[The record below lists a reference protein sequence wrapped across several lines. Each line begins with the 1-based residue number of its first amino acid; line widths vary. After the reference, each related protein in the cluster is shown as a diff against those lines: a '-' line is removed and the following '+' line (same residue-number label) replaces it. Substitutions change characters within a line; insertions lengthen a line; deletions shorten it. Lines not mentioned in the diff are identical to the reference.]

1 MTLSGMQPST
11 LLRMFVVVRLVQE
24 CIQQRL
30 NLYVE
35 PYTLSDQKQSQPTQ
49 EKIENLLTTLLEN
62 WHFVPSS
69 VFEQIHWK
77 YNVLK

>member
-11 LLRMFVVVRLVQE
+11 FLRMFVVVRLVQE

-35 PYTLSDQKQSQPTQ
+35 RYTLSDPKQSQPRQ
-49 EKIENLLTTLLEN
+49 EKIENLLTTLL
-62 WHFVPSS
+62 
-69 VFEQIHWK
+69 
-77 YNVLK
+77 

>member
-1 MTLSGMQPST
+1 MTSSGMQPST
-11 LLRMFVVVRLVQE
+11 LLSMFVVVRLVQE

-35 PYTLSDQKQSQPTQ
+35 RYTLSDPKQSQPTQ

-62 WHFVPSS
+62 WYFV
-69 VFEQIHWK
+69 VFLNKFIG
-77 YNVLK
+77 NVMF